1 MTLKA
6 ILELEETIKNKRIEM
21 AMQYLAENDI
31 DPFIMSD
38 TDLLSVYTMLETK
51 ARIKLQRTFNEKI

>member
-38 TDLLSVYTMLETK
+38 TDLLAVYTMLKTK

>member
-38 TDLLSVYTMLETK
+38 ADLLAVYAMLETK